1 MKQNLR
7 IMLAGLLATAMV
19 LAPAA
24 GIAQDKPKAAPGSK
38 AEAKPAPGNRA
49 VPFRGTVAEVD
60 KATMTVK
67 VGEHV
72 FRVTSETKLMKTDQ
86 PATFADIKV
95 GDVIGGNYLKG
106 DDGKLT
112 AKMIRVGPKP
122 EATEKAP
129 KSEKSG
135 KKKAPGQPEK
145 E

>member
-1 MKQNLR
+1 
-7 IMLAGLLATAMV
+7 MLAGLLATAMV
-19 LAPAA
+19 LAPTA

-67 VGEHV
+67 VGERV
-72 FRVTSETKLMKTDQ
+72 FRVTSETKLMKSDQ

-135 KKKAPGQPEK
+135 KKKAPAQPEK